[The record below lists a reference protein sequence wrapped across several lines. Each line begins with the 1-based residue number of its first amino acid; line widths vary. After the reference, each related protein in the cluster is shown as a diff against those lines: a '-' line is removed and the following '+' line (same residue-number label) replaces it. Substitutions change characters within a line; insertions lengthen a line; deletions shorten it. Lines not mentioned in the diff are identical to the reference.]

1 MESKFLVPI
10 KRTGEASPLFFVPS
24 VGTTVLSL
32 VHLARALQSPRPFHA
47 FEFLEFAIP
56 ERLVTI
62 EHVSSLCVKEIRAV
76 QAAGPYY
83 IGGHCWGGAV
93 AFDIAARLEA
103 TGNDVA
109 HVMILESVPPLTIEM
124 GDVGDLPA
132 ETFKAVNE
140 MFQQVR
146 DRLATLPSEL
156 AKRFGPVTW
165 ELIDLSLR
173 YRPTSLVGAPV
184 LLIRSP
190 THPGSVFDR
199 WTLLTTGGFAE
210 RIVPGDAFSILTAP
224 TVKIVAAAL
233 DEALRQ
239 RDGPPNAR
247 GTSPEQ

>member
-10 KRTGEASPLFFVPS
+10 KRTGDASPLFFVPS

-32 VHLARALQSPRPFHA
+32 VHLARALESPHPFHA
-47 FEFLEFAIP
+47 FEFLELARVP
-56 ERLVTI
+56 ERLVTM
-62 EHVSSLCVKEIRAV
+62 EHVSSLCVEEIRAV

-93 AFDIAARLEA
+93 ALDIAARLEA
-103 TGNDVA
+103 MGNEV
-109 HVMILESVPPLTIEM
+109 VCVTILESIPPLSSEVAARYEPPPEI
-124 GDVGDLPA
+124 V
-132 ETFKAVNE
+132 KAVTD

-146 DRLATLPSEL
+146 DRLSTLPAEL

-173 YRPTSLVGAPV
+173 YRAKMRVRAPV
-184 LLIRSP
+184 FLIRSP
-190 THPGSVFDR
+190 THPKSVFQG
-199 WTLLTTGGFAE
+199 WNLLTSGGFEE
-210 RIVPGDAFSILTAP
+210 RVVPGDAFSILTAP

-239 RDGPPNAR
+239 RG
-247 GTSPEQ
+247 S